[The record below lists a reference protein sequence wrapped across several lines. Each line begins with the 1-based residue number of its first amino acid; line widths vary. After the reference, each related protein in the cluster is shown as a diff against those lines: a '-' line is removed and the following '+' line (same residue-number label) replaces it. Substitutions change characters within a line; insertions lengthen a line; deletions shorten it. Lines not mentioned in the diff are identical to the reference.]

1 MSEKREKMKVDEA
14 LNLLVSI
21 TRQVKMTYD
30 EHKLVEQAVDVVL
43 ENVNANKQRSNQQS
57 KDKSQST
64 SS

>member
-1 MSEKREKMKVDEA
+1 MSEKREKIKVDEA

-43 ENVNANKQRSNQQS
+43 ENVNANKQRS
-57 KDKSQST
+57 KDKSQQ
-64 SS
+64 SSS

>member
-57 KDKSQST
+57 KDKSQ
-64 SS
+64 